1 MESSQSF
8 SAPPHGISPA
18 ALAGVRVVE
27 MGQLIAGPFCGKTL
41 GEFGADVI
49 KIEAPETGDPLRNW
63 RLIKEGTSVWWQV
76 QSRNKRSVALDLR
89 QKEGQA
95 IARQLIAEADV
106 LVENFR
112 PGTLEGWGMSPQEL
126 HQLNPGLVMLR
137 ISGYGQ
143 TGPYR
148 DLPGFGA
155 IGEAMGGLRHL
166 TGEPG
171 RVPVR
176 VGVSIGDT
184 LAALHGTIGVL
195 TALYH
200 RKVNGGKGQVI
211 DVALHEAVFNVME
224 SLIPEYSAF
233 GVVREAAGSA
243 LPGIAPSNA
252 YPCQDGW
259 VLVAGNGDS
268 IFKRLMDTI
277 GRPDLGAAPDLA
289 DNAGRVARVEE
300 IDTAIGAWSA
310 QRTVQQVLDALGN
323 ARVPAG
329 KVYTAKDIAEDPHYR
344 ARDMLLSQTTRD
356 GFTVQV
362 PGIVPKLSATPGT
375 IRSSA
380 PHLGDDTDAVLAE
393 AGLSDEQ
400 IALLRS
406 KGVIQ

>member
-1 MESSQSF
+1 MTPKYNTA
-8 SAPPHGISPA
+8 APTPA
-18 ALAGVRVVE
+18 ALASVRVIE

-41 GEFGADVI
+41 GEFGADVV
-49 KIEAPETGDPLRNW
+49 KIEAVGAGDPLRNW

-76 QSRNKRSVALDLR
+76 QSRNKKSVALDLR
-89 QKEGQA
+89 QAEAQD
-95 IARQLIAEADV
+95 IARRLIAEADV
-106 LVENFR
+106 LIENFR
-112 PGTLEGWGMSPQEL
+112 PGTLEGWGLSPEAL
-126 HQLNPGLVMLR
+126 HALNPGLVILR

-148 DLPGFGA
+148 DLPGFGV

-166 TGEPG
+166 TAEPG

-184 LAALHGTIGVL
+184 LAALHGAIGVMM
-195 TALYH
+195 ALYH
-200 RKVNGGKGQVI
+200 RKVNGGAGQVI
-211 DVALHEAVFNVME
+211 DVALHEAVFNCME

-233 GVVREAAGSA
+233 GAVREAAGSA

-268 IFKRLMDTI
+268 IFKRLMATI
-277 GRPDLGAAPDLA
+277 GRQDLADDPQLA
-289 DNAGRVARVEE
+289 DNAGRVARVAE
-300 IDTAIGAWSA
+300 IDAAIGRWTAE
-310 QRTVQQVLDALGN
+310 RTVAQVMELLAA

-329 KVYTAKDIAEDPHYR
+329 KVYTARDIAEDPHYQ
-344 ARDMLLSQTTRD
+344 ARDMLLTQRTRD
-356 GFTVQV
+356 GYELQV

-375 IRSSA
+375 IRTSA
-380 PHLGDDTDAVLAE
+380 PRLGDDTDAVLAE
-393 AGLSDEQ
+393 AGLTAEQ